1 MTPNTPFPKQVCP
14 KCGGDMERGYL
25 MAHMNISFAPE
36 TEFNKLIGKGTATF
50 ANRCKNCGYCEIY
63 APVTRQVGKDKSK

>member
-1 MTPNTPFPKQVCP
+1 
-14 KCGGDMERGYL
+14 MERGYL
-25 MAHMNISFAPE
+25 MARMNISFTPE

-50 ANRCKNCGYCEIY
+50 AYRCKNCGYCEIY